1 MADEDAKT
9 EEAEAEAPEAP
20 EAPEEAET
28 ATATAEEAVEDKS
41 YGEKV
46 TQIVDLFTG
55 LTVMEVLELQ
65 DALKDKG
72 IEPAAAAAVVAGPAG
87 GGDAAAEVKST
98 FDVILKSPGAKKIQ
112 VIKEVRGITSL
123 GLKEAKALVD
133 DTPQPVKEGVAKDE
147 AEQLKEQL
155 EAAGAEVELA

>member
-20 EAPEEAET
+20 EEAET
-28 ATATAEEAVEDKS
+28 ATATAEDDTAEAKS

-87 GGDAAAEVKST
+87 GGEAAAEEKST

-133 DTPQPVKEGVAKDE
+133 DTPQAVKEGVPKDE

>member
-1 MADEDAKT
+1 MADEEAKT
-9 EEAEAEAPEAP
+9 EEAEAQDAPEAP
-20 EAPEEAET
+20 EEAEAET
-28 ATATAEEAVEDKS
+28 ATATAEKS

-87 GGDAAAEVKST
+87 GGEAAAEEKST
-98 FDVILKSPGAKKIQ
+98 FDVVLKSAGAKKIQ

-133 DTPQPVKEGVAKDE
+133 DTPQAVKEGVPKDE

>member
-1 MADEDAKT
+1 MADEEAKT
-9 EEAEAEAPEAP
+9 EEAEAPEAP
-20 EAPEEAET
+20 GEAEAET
-28 ATATAEEAVEDKS
+28 ATATAEEKS
-41 YGEKV
+41 YGEKI

-87 GGDAAAEVKST
+87 GGDSAAEEKST
-98 FDVILKSPGAKKIQ
+98 FDVVLKSAGAKKIQ

-123 GLKEAKALVD
+123 GLKEAKALVED
-133 DTPQPVKEGVAKDE
+133 APQPVKEGVPKDE
-147 AEQLKEQL
+147 AEQLKEKL
-155 EAAGAEVELA
+155 EAAGAEVELQ

>member
-1 MADEDAKT
+1 MADEEAKT
-9 EEAEAEAPEAP
+9 EEAEAPEAP
-20 EAPEEAET
+20 GEAEAET
-28 ATATAEEAVEDKS
+28 ATATAEEKS
-41 YGEKV
+41 YGEKI

-87 GGDAAAEVKST
+87 GGDSAAEEKST
-98 FDVILKSPGAKKIQ
+98 FDVVLKSAGAKKIQ

-123 GLKEAKALVD
+123 GLKEAKTLVED
-133 DTPQPVKEGVAKDE
+133 APQPVKEGVPKDE
-147 AEQLKEQL
+147 AEQLKEKL
-155 EAAGAEVELA
+155 EAAGAEVELQ

>member
-1 MADEDAKT
+1 MADEEAKN
-9 EEAEAEAPEAP
+9 EEAEAEAPEAA
-20 EAPEEAET
+20 EAPAEAEAET
-28 ATATAEEAVEDKS
+28 ATATAEKS

-87 GGDAAAEVKST
+87 GGDAAAEEKST
-98 FDVILKSPGAKKIQ
+98 FDVVLKSAGAKKIQ

-133 DTPQPVKEGVAKDE
+133 DAPQTVKEGVAKDE
-147 AEQLKEQL
+147 AEQMKEQL
-155 EAAGAEVELA
+155 EAAGAEVELQ

>member
-1 MADEDAKT
+1 MADEEAQT
-9 EEAEAEAPEAP
+9 EEAEAP
-20 EAPEEAET
+20 EAPEEAEAET
-28 ATATAEEAVEDKS
+28 ATATAEKS

-87 GGDAAAEVKST
+87 GGDAAAEEKST
-98 FDVILKSPGAKKIQ
+98 FDVVLKSAGAKKIQ

-123 GLKEAKALVD
+123 GLKEAKTLVED
-133 DTPQPVKEGVAKDE
+133 APQPVKEGVAKDE
-147 AEQLKEQL
+147 AEQLKEKL
-155 EAAGAEVELA
+155 EAAGAEVELQ

>member
-28 ATATAEEAVEDKS
+28 ATATAEEVVEDKS

-87 GGDAAAEVKST
+87 GGDAAAEEKSP

>member
-1 MADEDAKT
+1 MADEEAKT
-9 EEAEAEAPEAP
+9 EEAEAPAAP
-20 EAPEEAET
+20 EAPEEAEAETAT
-28 ATATAEEAVEDKS
+28 ATATAEEKS
-41 YGEKV
+41 YGEKI

-87 GGDAAAEVKST
+87 GDSVVEEKTT
-98 FDVILKSPGAKKIQ
+98 FDVVLKSAGAKKIQ

-123 GLKEAKALVD
+123 GLKEAKTLVED
-133 DTPQPVKEGVAKDE
+133 APQPVKEGVAKDE
-147 AEQLKEQL
+147 AEQLKEKL
-155 EAAGAEVELA
+155 EAAGAEVELQ

>member
-1 MADEDAKT
+1 MADEEAKT
-9 EEAEAEAPEAP
+9 EEAEAPEAP
-20 EAPEEAET
+20 GEAEAET
-28 ATATAEEAVEDKS
+28 ATATAEEKS
-41 YGEKV
+41 YGEKI

-87 GGDAAAEVKST
+87 GGDSAAEEKST
-98 FDVILKSPGAKKIQ
+98 FDVVLKSAGAKKIQ

-123 GLKEAKALVD
+123 GLKEAKALVED
-133 DTPQPVKEGVAKDE
+133 APQPVKEGVAKDE

-155 EAAGAEVELA
+155 EAAGAEVELQ

>member
-1 MADEDAKT
+1 MADEEAKT
-9 EEAEAEAPEAP
+9 EEAEAPEASEAPAEA
-20 EAPEEAET
+20 EAET
-28 ATATAEEAVEDKS
+28 ATATAEEKS
-41 YGEKV
+41 YGEKI

-87 GGDAAAEVKST
+87 GGDGAAEEKT
-98 FDVILKSPGAKKIQ
+98 IFDVVLKGAGAKKIQ

-123 GLKEAKALVD
+123 GLKEAKALVED
-133 DTPQPVKEGVAKDE
+133 APQTVKEGVTKEE
-147 AEQLKEQL
+147 AEQLKEKL
-155 EAAGAEVELA
+155 EAAGAEVELQ

>member
-1 MADEDAKT
+1 MADEEAKT

-20 EAPEEAET
+20 GEAEAET
-28 ATATAEEAVEDKS
+28 ATATAEKS
-41 YGEKV
+41 YGEKI

-72 IEPAAAAAVVAGPAG
+72 IEPAAAAVAVAGPAG
-87 GGDAAAEVKST
+87 GGDAAAEEKST
-98 FDVILKSPGAKKIQ
+98 FDVVLKSAGAKKIQ
-112 VIKEVRGITSL
+112 VIKEVRRITSL

-133 DTPQPVKEGVAKDE
+133 DAPQAVKEGVAKDE

-155 EAAGAEVELA
+155 EAVGAEVELQ

>member
-9 EEAEAEAPEAP
+9 EEAEAP

-87 GGDAAAEVKST
+87 GGEAAAEEKST

-112 VIKEVRGITSL
+112 VIKEVRAITSL

-133 DTPQPVKEGVAKDE
+133 GTPQPVKEGVAKDE
-147 AEQLKEQL
+147 AEQLKERL

>member
-1 MADEDAKT
+1 MADEEAKT
-9 EEAEAEAPEAP
+9 EEAEAPEAP
-20 EAPEEAET
+20 GAPEEAEAET
-28 ATATAEEAVEDKS
+28 ATATATAEEKS
-41 YGEKV
+41 YGEKI

-87 GGDAAAEVKST
+87 GDSVVEEKTT
-98 FDVILKSPGAKKIQ
+98 FDVVLKSAGAKKIQ

-123 GLKEAKALVD
+123 GLKEAKTLVED
-133 DTPQPVKEGVAKDE
+133 APQPVKEGVAKDE
-147 AEQLKEQL
+147 AEQLKERL
-155 EAAGAEVELA
+155 EAAGAEVELQ

>member
-1 MADEDAKT
+1 MADEEAQT
-9 EEAEAEAPEAP
+9 EEAEAPEAP

-72 IEPAAAAAVVAGPAG
+72 IEPAAAAVVAGPAG
-87 GGDAAAEVKST
+87 GGEAAAEEKST
-98 FDVILKSPGAKKIQ
+98 FDVVLKSAGAKKIQ

-133 DTPQPVKEGVAKDE
+133 DAPQTVKEGVAKEE

-155 EAAGAEVELA
+155 EAVGAEIELQ

>member
-1 MADEDAKT
+1 MADEEAQT
-9 EEAEAEAPEAP
+9 EEAEAP
-20 EAPEEAET
+20 EAPEEAEAET
-28 ATATAEEAVEDKS
+28 ATATAEKS

-87 GGDAAAEVKST
+87 GGDAAAEEKST
-98 FDVILKSPGAKKIQ
+98 FDVVLKSAGAKKIQ

-123 GLKEAKALVD
+123 GLKEAKTLVED
-133 DTPQPVKEGVAKDE
+133 APQPVKEGVAKDE
-147 AEQLKEQL
+147 AEQLKERL
-155 EAAGAEVELA
+155 EAAGAEVELQ

>member
-1 MADEDAKT
+1 MADEEAKT
-9 EEAEAEAPEAP
+9 EEAEAPEAP
-20 EAPEEAET
+20 EAPEEAEAETAT
-28 ATATAEEAVEDKS
+28 ATATAEEKS
-41 YGEKV
+41 YGEKI

-87 GGDAAAEVKST
+87 GDSVVEEKTT
-98 FDVILKSPGAKKIQ
+98 FDVVLKSAGAKKIQ

-123 GLKEAKALVD
+123 GLKEAKTLVED
-133 DTPQPVKEGVAKDE
+133 APQPVKEGVAKDE

-155 EAAGAEVELA
+155 EAAGAEVELQ

>member
-1 MADEDAKT
+1 MADEEAKT
-9 EEAEAEAPEAP
+9 EEAEAPEAP
-20 EAPEEAET
+20 EEAEAET
-28 ATATAEEAVEDKS
+28 ATATAEEKS
-41 YGEKV
+41 YGEKI

-87 GGDAAAEVKST
+87 GGDSAAEEKST
-98 FDVILKSPGAKKIQ
+98 FDVVLKSAGAKKIQ

-123 GLKEAKALVD
+123 GLKEAKALVED
-133 DTPQPVKEGVAKDE
+133 APQPVKEGVAKDE

-155 EAAGAEVELA
+155 EAAGAEVELQ

>member
-9 EEAEAEAPEAP
+9 EEAEAP

-87 GGDAAAEVKST
+87 GGDSAAEEKST
-98 FDVILKSPGAKKIQ
+98 FDVVLKSAGAKKIQ

-123 GLKEAKALVD
+123 GLKEAKTLVED
-133 DTPQPVKEGVAKDE
+133 APQPVKEGVPKDE
-147 AEQLKEQL
+147 AEQLKEKL
-155 EAAGAEVELA
+155 EAAGAEVELQ

>member
-28 ATATAEEAVEDKS
+28 ATATAEEVVDDKS

-87 GGDAAAEVKST
+87 GGEAAAEEKST

-133 DTPQPVKEGVAKDE
+133 DTPQAVKEGVAKDE

>member
-1 MADEDAKT
+1 MADEEAKT
-9 EEAEAEAPEAP
+9 EEAEAPEAP
-20 EAPEEAET
+20 EAPEEAEAETAT
-28 ATATAEEAVEDKS
+28 ATATAEEKS
-41 YGEKV
+41 YGEKI

-87 GGDAAAEVKST
+87 GDSVVEEKTT
-98 FDVILKSPGAKKIQ
+98 FDVVLKSAGAKKIQ

-123 GLKEAKALVD
+123 GLKEAKTLVED
-133 DTPQPVKEGVAKDE
+133 APQPVKEGVAKDE
-147 AEQLKEQL
+147 AEQLKERL
-155 EAAGAEVELA
+155 EAAAAEVELQ

>member
-1 MADEDAKT
+1 MADEESKT
-9 EEAEAEAPEAP
+9 EEAEAPEAP
-20 EAPEEAET
+20 EAPEEAEAET
-28 ATATAEEAVEDKS
+28 ATATAERS

-87 GGDAAAEVKST
+87 GGDAAAEEKTT
-98 FDVILKSPGAKKIQ
+98 FDVVLKSAGAKKIQ

-123 GLKEAKALVD
+123 GLKEAKALVED
-133 DTPQPVKEGVAKDE
+133 APQPVKEGVPKDE
-147 AEQLKEQL
+147 AEQLKEKL
-155 EAAGAEVELA
+155 EAAGAEVELQ

>member
-1 MADEDAKT
+1 MAEEAKT
-9 EEAEAEAPEAP
+9 EEAEAQDAPEAP
-20 EAPEEAET
+20 EEAEAET
-28 ATATAEEAVEDKS
+28 ATATAEKS

-87 GGDAAAEVKST
+87 GGDAAAEEKST
-98 FDVILKSPGAKKIQ
+98 FDVVLKSAGAKKIQ

>member
-1 MADEDAKT
+1 MADEEAKN
-9 EEAEAEAPEAP
+9 EEAEAEAPEAA
-20 EAPEEAET
+20 EAPAEAEAET
-28 ATATAEEAVEDKS
+28 ATATAEKS

-87 GGDAAAEVKST
+87 GGDAAAEEKST
-98 FDVILKSPGAKKIQ
+98 FDVVLKGAGAKKIQ
-112 VIKEVRGITSL
+112 VIKEVRGLTSL

-133 DTPQPVKEGVAKDE
+133 DAPQTVKEGVAKDE
-147 AEQLKEQL
+147 AEQMKEQL
-155 EAAGAEVELA
+155 EAAGAEVELQ

>member
-1 MADEDAKT
+1 MADEEAKT
-9 EEAEAEAPEAP
+9 EEAEAPEAP
-20 EAPEEAET
+20 EAPEEAEAET
-28 ATATAEEAVEDKS
+28 ATATAEEKS
-41 YGEKV
+41 YGEKI

-87 GGDAAAEVKST
+87 GGDSAAEEKST
-98 FDVILKSPGAKKIQ
+98 FDVVLKSAGAKKIQ

-123 GLKEAKALVD
+123 GLKEAKTLVED
-133 DTPQPVKEGVAKDE
+133 APQPVKEGVPKDE
-147 AEQLKEQL
+147 AEQLKEKL
-155 EAAGAEVELA
+155 EAAGAEVELQ

>member
-1 MADEDAKT
+1 MADEEAKN
-9 EEAEAEAPEAP
+9 EEAEAEAPEAA
-20 EAPEEAET
+20 EAPEEAEAET
-28 ATATAEEAVEDKS
+28 ATATAEKS

-87 GGDAAAEVKST
+87 GGEAAAEEKST

>member
-1 MADEDAKT
+1 MADEEAKT
-9 EEAEAEAPEAP
+9 EEAEAPEAP
-20 EAPEEAET
+20 EAPEEAEAETAT
-28 ATATAEEAVEDKS
+28 ATATAEEKS
-41 YGEKV
+41 YGEKI

-87 GGDAAAEVKST
+87 GGDSAVEEKTT
-98 FDVILKSPGAKKIQ
+98 FDVVLKSAGAKKIQ

-123 GLKEAKALVD
+123 GLKEAKTLVED
-133 DTPQPVKEGVAKDE
+133 APQPVKEGVDE
-147 AEQLKEQL
+147 AEQLKERL
-155 EAAGAEVELA
+155 EAAGAEVELQ

>member
-9 EEAEAEAPEAP
+9 EEAEAPEAP
-20 EAPEEAET
+20 EAPEEAEAETAT
-28 ATATAEEAVEDKS
+28 ATATAEEKS
-41 YGEKV
+41 YGEKI

-87 GGDAAAEVKST
+87 GDSVVEEKTT
-98 FDVILKSPGAKKIQ
+98 FDVVLKSAGAKKIQ

-123 GLKEAKALVD
+123 GLKEAKTLVED
-133 DTPQPVKEGVAKDE
+133 APQPVKEGVAKDE
-147 AEQLKEQL
+147 AEQLKERL
-155 EAAGAEVELA
+155 EAAGAEVELQ

>member
-1 MADEDAKT
+1 MMADEEAKT
-9 EEAEAEAPEAP
+9 EEAEAPEAP
-20 EAPEEAET
+20 EAPEEAEAETAT
-28 ATATAEEAVEDKS
+28 ATATAEEKS
-41 YGEKV
+41 YGEKI

-87 GGDAAAEVKST
+87 GDSVVEEKTT
-98 FDVILKSPGAKKIQ
+98 FDVVLKSAGAKKIQ

-123 GLKEAKALVD
+123 GLKEAKTLVED
-133 DTPQPVKEGVAKDE
+133 APQPVKEGVAKDE
-147 AEQLKEQL
+147 AEQLKERL
-155 EAAGAEVELA
+155 EAAGAEVELQ

>member
-20 EAPEEAET
+20 EEAET
-28 ATATAEEAVEDKS
+28 ATATAEDDTAEAKS

-87 GGDAAAEVKST
+87 GGEAAAEEKST

-133 DTPQPVKEGVAKDE
+133 DAPQPVKEGVPKDE